1 MLQEKFEKMDNNKR
15 QIDNSKLE
23 YMSAKKEETL
33 FKFMDQGE
41 NMSKVKRGHSAY
53 KRHLVDKIIE
63 KGIRGR
69 DISERRY
76 RVSELAVQNSQ
87 QIRQQL

>member
-1 MLQEKFEKMDNNKR
+1 M
-15 QIDNSKLE
+15 
-23 YMSAKKEETL
+23 

-41 NMSKVKRGHSAY
+41 NLKKLKRGHSAY
-53 KRHLVDKIIE
+53 KRQLADKIID

-76 RVSELAVQNSQ
+76 RVSEMAVQNSQ
-87 QIRQQL
+87 NMRLQLQEGFNNLTEIERN